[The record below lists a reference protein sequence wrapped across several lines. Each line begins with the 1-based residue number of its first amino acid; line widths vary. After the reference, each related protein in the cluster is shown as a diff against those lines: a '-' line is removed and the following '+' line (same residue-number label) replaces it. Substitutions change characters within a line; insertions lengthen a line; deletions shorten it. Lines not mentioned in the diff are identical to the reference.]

1 MALAPR
7 GSECVIGIG
16 IKIGIRICGQI
27 WLLASFVHPGPNL
40 HARPVRSLYAW
51 RIARMNNEDEFIPY
65 ARCSLPRVS
74 AIPLIALNVDSP
86 FQRHILFAVNDLM
99 EWQNSSFQT

>member
-1 MALAPR
+1 
-7 GSECVIGIG
+7 
-16 IKIGIRICGQI
+16 
-27 WLLASFVHPGPNL
+27 
-40 HARPVRSLYAW
+40 
-51 RIARMNNEDEFIPY
+51 MNNEDEFRPY

-86 FQRHILFAVNDLM
+86 FQRHILFAVSDLM